1 MEKKTKKLRNS
12 GDMFLTQLFETNCML
27 DLEDLDQ
34 IRTRYNA
41 GFYVLGAQFV
51 WRKFRLLVKE
61 FVTTNVKPE
70 LINYLT
76 FNTVSSRPSPFA
88 VYDFEILYL
97 FGVIT
102 KKQKLELVRVLK
114 NSQQFEDP
122 FYQMSQSAFE
132 NLLTLCFE
140 TFFSKDKE
148 ELIHKYY
155 STKEVITHT
164 NIGENEEFIKFL
176 STKNYR
182 FYTTGIRELL
192 YCYEKDKN
200 NKTIENN
207 LTFLIGHYWSKMTYN
222 DKLFL
227 NYLTT
232 TNSKPQ
238 HIKAFASHALSQGET
253 FTFDSEDKNIDDIVT
268 VLQSTKCAYY
278 GYKGNGL
285 LLDCLNSLSKISVP
299 LKYSSMY
306 VSVLF
311 LSAFG
316 CDGEQMDMQSSMV
329 RLMLD
334 KVDAKMYNYYFNY
347 CMRYDEDVLLMLS
360 TNKYARTLFG
370 EFIRS
375 LDPQIIVTSDKQIEK
390 ILLAAITGDQKVV
403 AAKSKE
409 LL

>member
-1 MEKKTKKLRNS
+1 MEKKTKKLKNS
-12 GDMFLTQLFETNCML
+12 GDMYLTQLFETNCML
-27 DLEDLDQ
+27 DVDDLDQ

-51 WRKFRLLVKE
+51 WRKFRLLVKD

-76 FNTVSSRPSPFA
+76 FNNETSRPSPFA

-102 KKQKLELVRVLK
+102 KKQKQELIKVLK

-122 FYQMSQSAFE
+122 FYQLSRSAFE

-148 ELIHKYY
+148 QLIHNYY
-155 STKEVITHT
+155 QTKDMITRN
-164 NIGENEEFIKFL
+164 NIGENEQFIKFL

-182 FYTTGIRELL
+182 YYTTAIRELL
-192 YCYEKDKN
+192 YCYEKDKT
-200 NKTIENN
+200 NKIIENN
-207 LTFLIGHYWSKMTYN
+207 IMFLIGHFWHKMTYN

-227 NYLTT
+227 SFLAQSNT
-232 TNSKPQ
+232 KPA
-238 HIKAFASHALSQGET
+238 HVKALAVKALSQGEELSYM
-253 FTFDSEDKNIDDIVT
+253 SEEKNIDEIVT
-268 VLQSTKCAYY
+268 VLQKTKCAYY
-278 GYKGNGL
+278 GYRGNGL
-285 LLDCLNSLSKISVP
+285 LLDNLNQLSKTNVP

-334 KVDAKMYNYYFNY
+334 KVDSKMYNYYFNH
-347 CMRYDEDVLLMLS
+347 CMRYDEDVLLMLA

-370 EFIRS
+370 EYIRS
-375 LDPQIIVTSDKQIEK
+375 LDPNILATSDKQIEK
-390 ILLAAITGDQKVV
+390 LLLATITGDAKMV
-403 AAKSKE
+403 ATKAKE
-409 LL
+409 II